1 MSEWVL
7 APVKPTEAMSYA
19 TGSGHA
25 YDPSDDWTDMLAAR
39 PAIPRA
45 VWDAMVER
53 GARAVVRSHFDGIE
67 VTARY
72 VETQVD
78 RDWRAFCGVV
88 NDTLRAALGNPR
100 VEGDKT

>member
-7 APVKPTEAMSYA
+7 VPETITDDMFDAGFD
-19 TGSGHA
+19 GSDHLE
-25 YDPSDDWTDMLAAR
+25 SWRNTISAR
-39 PAIPRA
+39 PTIPRA

>member
-39 PAIPRA
+39 PAIPRD

-53 GARAVVRSHFDGIE
+53 GARAVVRSHFDGLE
-67 VTARY
+67 VTDDY
-72 VETQVD
+72 VEAQVE
-78 RDWRAFCGVV
+78 RDWKAFRGVV
-88 NDTLRAALGNPR
+88 SDTLRAALGNPQ
-100 VEGDKT
+100 VAGDET